1 MAIGLIVAASVAA
14 LSLDHTWEGVTQS
27 RQYSQVVPACAP
39 TGLIIALHGA
49 GGDSSWEC
57 QGLSDVVNN
66 IGVVLVCPQGR
77 GGAWKAFSSC
87 DECDNSGGWSD
98 GDDSEDVSFIA
109 GLIEHIT
116 SEHAIPEGRVI
127 VTGFSLGVSMAYRF
141 HCERSDLIGG
151 TR

>member
-57 QGLSDVVNN
+57 QGLSEVVNN

-98 GDDSEDVSFIA
+98 GDDSEDVSFIRSEVNSELNFSPNFE
-109 GLIEHIT
+109 GL
-116 SEHAIPEGRVI
+116 V
-127 VTGFSLGVSMAYRF
+127 LGCIDADF
-141 HCERSDLIGG
+141 CK
-151 TR
+151 